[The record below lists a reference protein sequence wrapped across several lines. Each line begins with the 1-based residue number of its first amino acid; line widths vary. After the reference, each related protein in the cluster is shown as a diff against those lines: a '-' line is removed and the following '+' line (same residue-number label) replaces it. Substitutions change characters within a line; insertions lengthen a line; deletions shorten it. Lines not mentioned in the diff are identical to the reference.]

1 MLGVVTETTGGVHS
15 IPRRLAG
22 GLRQVAQRA
31 AGLPESERRRALE
44 LYLSCQLQGEG
55 RPEVPALLRE
65 TLAQFETRRGVA
77 PPWAHADGSVAH
89 AVPGGAG
96 SAAGQSQ
103 LDLEALIGKI
113 RSLVGVE
120 ADPDLTPEALLEQ
133 VRTREEAV
141 ERAVQQTAQEFF
153 DRLMQALDP
162 AAARAFVGKPGLRP
176 APLYKAAVFDAY
188 AEKFSQLAEYHGK
201 GRLVRDFRAS
211 FKRNLRG

>member
-1 MLGVVTETTGGVHS
+1 MHS

-31 AGLPESERRRALE
+31 AGLTESDRRRALE
-44 LYLSCQLQGEG
+44 LYLSCQLQGEARHG
-55 RPEVPALLRE
+55 VPALLRE
-65 TLAQFETRRGVA
+65 TLAQFEPGRGVA
-77 PPWAHADGSVAH
+77 PTRTHADGPVAD
-89 AVPGGAG
+89 AIPGGAG
-96 SAAGQSQ
+96 SPAGQSQ
-103 LDLEALIGKI
+103 LDLEELIGKI

-120 ADPDLTPEALLEQ
+120 ADPSLTPEALLEQ
-133 VRTREEAV
+133 VRTRTDAV

-211 FKRNLRG
+211 FKRNLRK